1 MVRLFNHLPGASN
14 NFSYSNREI
23 FARTHV
29 YLYGIK
35 AGAQE
40 KKEIRRDQFNGLG
53 FFVRIQSKI
62 GLQWWDVIPWN
73 SLHPH
78 NDFNWMIRRKL
89 LPKSVTF
96 FHPSLAWSLSLSLSL
111 VCLFAVSR
119 KIVAGKC
126 FDWKSTEKNMIRFNM
141 ARNTR
146 KIIIS
151 IRGQDLIMEMALHV
165 ILNYACKCVTIG
177 CRRRCCCWFA
187 TVLPFALFVLCVC
200 VSLSLIVRLFICRR
214 RIVWRVRRANVISN
228 IWQTRKRHTKK
239 CSLLWCI

>member
-1 MVRLFNHLPGASN
+1 MDWDFSFESNQKSDCNDEMWSRGTHYTLIMISIEWFAENFPPSQWLFSIRL
-14 NFSYSNREI
+14 
-23 FARTHV
+23 
-29 YLYGIK
+29 
-35 AGAQE
+35 
-40 KKEIRRDQFNGLG
+40 
-53 FFVRIQSKI
+53 
-62 GLQWWDVIPWN
+62 
-73 SLHPH
+73 SL
-78 NDFNWMIRRKL
+78 
-89 LPKSVTF
+89 
-96 FHPSLAWSLSLSLSL
+96 SLSLSLSL
-111 VCLFAVSR
+111 VGLFAVSR